1 MMQKTKRQHQRIT
14 VDYQVVFYWE
24 DSTGQ
29 VQTLRPRAR
38 DASESGMRLESTV
51 PMAIGTQVCMDVP
64 RLGSAIE
71 AVVRYCVQNGELFRI
86 GVQFCSGSHQSNLT
100 SAEIDYYEILQLSR
114 KADMET
120 VHRVYRI
127 MAARFHPDNPDSGDP
142 ERFLL
147 LSQAYRIL
155 SDPARRAQYDA
166 LRGTERHRPL
176 PLFQARAFVDE
187 KEGEVNRRLGV
198 LCLLYAQRRR
208 NPDHPSIALVELEE
222 LMSIPREYLEFTL
235 WYLKQKRYVEMDQ
248 AADFS
253 LTAAGVDFV
262 EEHTLAQ
269 DILLRLLAGG
279 GSRSAQETNPERPV
293 HTASSQI
300 Q

>member
-1 MMQKTKRQHQRIT
+1 
-14 VDYQVVFYWE
+14 
-24 DSTGQ
+24 
-29 VQTLRPRAR
+29 
-38 DASESGMRLESTV
+38 
-51 PMAIGTQVCMDVP
+51 
-64 RLGSAIE
+64 
-71 AVVRYCVQNGELFRI
+71 
-86 GVQFCSGSHQSNLT
+86 
-100 SAEIDYYEILQLSR
+100 
-114 KADMET
+114 
-120 VHRVYRI
+120 

>member
-1 MMQKTKRQHQRIT
+1 MCIR
-14 VDYQVVFYWE
+14 
-24 DSTGQ
+24 DS
-29 VQTLRPRAR
+29 
-38 DASESGMRLESTV
+38 
-51 PMAIGTQVCMDVP
+51 
-64 RLGSAIE
+64 
-71 AVVRYCVQNGELFRI
+71 YCVPNGELFRI